1 MGGAKRYPSHG
12 VILTDLKTIELEGA
26 YMRTI
31 GATCLMIL
39 AGWPAVAADMPT
51 RKAGLWEIK
60 MNFENNRVPSQTIQQ
75 CIDAATDQ
83 IMQSSASNIG
93 SQNCSK
99 RDVVKSGDTMTI
111 DSVCAVAGRN
121 ATSHAVVT
129 GSFDSA
135 YTMTVASKSD
145 VGPGINMTI
154 AAKWLGPCQAD
165 QKHGDMILPGGI
177 KMNLR
182 DMANRIGVP
191 GGAAPPPGR

>member
-1 MGGAKRYPSHG
+1 
-12 VILTDLKTIELEGA
+12 
-26 YMRTI
+26 MRTI
-31 GATCLMIL
+31 GAAGLLMAL
-39 AGWPAVAADMPT
+39 AAWPATAADMPA

-60 MNFENNRVPSQTIQQ
+60 MNFENRKVPGQSIQQ
-75 CIDAATDQ
+75 CIDAATDA

-111 DSVCAVAGRN
+111 DSVCTVAGKN

-135 YTMTVASKSD
+135 YTMTVSSKSD
-145 VGPGINMTI
+145 AGPGFNMTI
-154 AAKWLGPCQAD
+154 AAKWLGPSPAD
-165 QKHGDMILPGGI
+165 QKPGDLILPRGI

-182 DMANRIGVP
+182 DIANRIGVP
-191 GGAAPPPGR
+191 GRAPPAP

>member
-1 MGGAKRYPSHG
+1 MIAAQSAM
-12 VILTDLKTIELEGA
+12 ELF
-26 YMRTI
+26 MTLLLRP
-31 GATCLMIL
+31 L
-39 AGWPAVAADMPT
+39 AFAALGLIAAAPAFALDMPA
-51 RKAGLWEIK
+51 RKPGLWEIK
-60 MNFENNRVPSQTIQQ
+60 MNFECIPGQTIQQ
-75 CIDAATDQ
+75 CIDAETDQ

-99 RDVVKSGDTMTI
+99 RDIVKSGNTMTI
-111 DSVCAVAGRN
+111 DSVCSVAGRN

-145 VGPGINMTI
+145 VGPGINMTV

-165 QKHGDMILPGGI
+165 QKPGDMIMPGGI

-182 DMANRIGVP
+182 DLGNRIGVP
-191 GGAAPPPGR
+191 GGAPGAPPR

>member
-1 MGGAKRYPSHG
+1 M
-12 VILTDLKTIELEGA
+12 VIEPKGA

-31 GATCLMIL
+31 GATCLLMVL
-39 AGWPAVAADMPT
+39 TAWPAAAADFPA
-51 RKAGLWEIK
+51 RKPGLWEMK
-60 MNFENNRVPSQTIQQ
+60 MSFESRAPGQSIQQ
-75 CIDAATDQ
+75 CIDATTDLM
-83 IMQSSASNIG
+83 MQSSASNIG
-93 SQNCSK
+93 SENCSK
-99 RDVVKSGDTMTI
+99 RDVVKSGDTTTI
-111 DSVCAVAGRN
+111 DSVCSVAGRN

-165 QKHGDMILPGGI
+165 QKPGDLILPGGI

-191 GGAAPPPGR
+191 GGALPAVPGR

>member
-1 MGGAKRYPSHG
+1 
-12 VILTDLKTIELEGA
+12 
-26 YMRTI
+26 
-31 GATCLMIL
+31 
-39 AGWPAVAADMPT
+39 
-51 RKAGLWEIK
+51 
-60 MNFENNRVPSQTIQQ
+60 
-75 CIDAATDQ
+75 
-83 IMQSSASNIG
+83 
-93 SQNCSK
+93 
-99 RDVVKSGDTMTI
+99 VVKSGDTTTI
-111 DSVCAVAGRN
+111 DSVCSVAGRN

-165 QKHGDMILPGGI
+165 QKPGDLILPGGI

-191 GGAAPPPGR
+191 GIPGRRRGSTDRDGVIPGRAPARTRKGKR

>member
-1 MGGAKRYPSHG
+1 
-12 VILTDLKTIELEGA
+12 
-26 YMRTI
+26 MRTI
-31 GATCLMIL
+31 GATLMLMVL
-39 AGWPAVAADMPT
+39 AAWPAAAADFPA
-51 RKAGLWEIK
+51 RKPGLWEMK
-60 MNFENNRVPSQTIQQ
+60 MSFESRTPSQSVQQ
-75 CIDAATDQ
+75 CIDAATDLM
-83 IMQSSASNIG
+83 MQSSASNIG

-99 RDVVKSGDTMTI
+99 RDVVKSGDTTTI
-111 DSVCAVAGRN
+111 DSVCSVAGHN

-135 YTMTVASKSD
+135 YSMNVTSKSD

-165 QKHGDMILPGGI
+165 QKPGDLILPGGI

-191 GGAAPPPGR
+191 GVPSVPGAPPR

>member
-1 MGGAKRYPSHG
+1 
-12 VILTDLKTIELEGA
+12 
-26 YMRTI
+26 MRTI
-31 GATCLMIL
+31 GATCLLTML
-39 AGWPAVAADMPT
+39 AGWPAAAADFPA
-51 RKAGLWEIK
+51 RKPGLWEMK
-60 MNFENNRVPSQTIQQ
+60 MSFESRAPAQSIQQ
-75 CIDAATDQ
+75 CIDAATDL

-99 RDVVKSGDTMTI
+99 RDVVKSGDTTTI
-111 DSVCAVAGRN
+111 DSVCSVAGRN

-165 QKHGDMILPGGI
+165 QKPGDLILPGGI

-191 GGAAPPPGR
+191 GGAPGAPPR

>member
-1 MGGAKRYPSHG
+1 VADAARANG
-12 VILTDLKTIELEGA
+12 LKALKLEETR
-26 YMRTI
+26 MRTV
-31 GATCLMIL
+31 GAAGLLMVL
-39 AGWPAVAADMPT
+39 AAWPAAAADMPA
-51 RKAGLWEIK
+51 RKPGLWEIK
-60 MNFENNRVPSQTIQQ
+60 MNFENRNAPAQSIQQ

-111 DSVCAVAGRN
+111 DSVCTVAGKN

-135 YTMTVASKSD
+135 YTMTVSSKSD
-145 VGPGINMTI
+145 VGPGFSMTI

-165 QKHGDMILPGGI
+165 QKPGDMIMSNGM

-191 GGAAPPPGR
+191 GGAPPSPGR

>member
-1 MGGAKRYPSHG
+1 MKM
-12 VILTDLKTIELEGA
+12 IQLKGA
-26 YMRTI
+26 YMRSI
-31 GATCLMIL
+31 GAALLLTTLTAL
-39 AGWPAVAADMPT
+39 PAAAADMPA
-51 RKAGLWEIK
+51 RKPGLWEIK
-60 MNFENNRVPSQTIQQ
+60 MNFANRAPGQTMQQ
-75 CIDAATDQ
+75 CIDAATDA

-111 DSVCAVAGRN
+111 DSVCTVAGKN

-135 YTMTVASKSD
+135 YTMTVSSKSD
-145 VGPGINMTI
+145 VGPGFDMTL

-165 QKHGDMILPGGI
+165 QKPGDMILPGGL

-191 GGAAPPPGR
+191 GGAPGAPPR

>member
-1 MGGAKRYPSHG
+1 
-12 VILTDLKTIELEGA
+12 
-26 YMRTI
+26 MRTI
-31 GATCLMIL
+31 GATFLLTIL
-39 AGWPAVAADMPT
+39 AGWPAAAADMPA
-51 RKAGLWEIK
+51 RKPGLWEMK
-60 MNFENNRVPSQTIQQ
+60 MSFEGRAAALQSIQQ

-99 RDVVKSGDTMTI
+99 RDVVKSGDTTTI
-111 DSVCAVAGRN
+111 DSVCSVAGRN

-145 VGPGINMTI
+145 VGPGINMTV
-154 AAKWLGPCQAD
+154 AAKWLGPCLAD
-165 QKHGDMILPGGI
+165 QKPGDLILPGGI

-191 GGAAPPPGR
+191 GGAPPAPR